1 MLISWCC
8 FLLLS
13 HFLCHVHPKECNN
26 TYEYE
31 GENIH
36 CCKKCGPGE
45 RMDKR
50 CTKDFDTKCKQ
61 CTPDFFMDEFSTEM
75 ECKRCSQCTKEH
87 MVYKVNCS
95 HSTDAVCGCE
105 NGYECPSNSCTDCV
119 KIPTTTPRPT
129 PTPSTT
135 TITVISKNVKKNEQQ
150 TIPSED
156 TQLHVDGPCWLQ
168 LVFLGDPRKLLGY
181 PVSAQKMRK
190 CRCRSRR
197 CVDIKTGKKKPE
209 GDRGK
214 WQERG
219 RKRHLRVW
227 IDYKL

>member
-156 TQLHVDGPCWLQ
+156 IVWITLSLCCVCILLTCFILISRHTTPCGWPMLASAGFFGGPKKTFGVSSQCTEDEEVPMPVQ
-168 LVFLGDPRKLLGY
+168 EVCGY
-181 PVSAQKMRK
+181 K
-190 CRCRSRR
+190 
-197 CVDIKTGKKKPE
+197 D
-209 GDRGK
+209 
-214 WQERG
+214 WQEEA
-219 RKRHLRVW
+219 
-227 IDYKL
+227 